1 MIPIMSAIEH
11 VSSWY
16 AATAND
22 GRRRPALQESV
33 QADVCVIGAGY
44 TGVSAA
50 LHLAERGYR
59 VVVLESGRVGWGAS
73 GRNGGEMFVGQ
84 RKPQHELEKAYGR
97 ELARRLWALGL
108 EAVALVCGRIAQHRI
123 DCDLR
128 AGNLVVAAKPSHM
141 RDLLRNR
148 DKLAQNYDYGK
159 IELLDREQTA
169 ALIGSQ
175 RYHGGALDQGSYH
188 LHPLNLC
195 QGLAAAAEA
204 GGARIFEQSAVR
216 GYTRAQPALVGTD
229 HGEVRADY
237 VVLAC
242 NGYLGDLEPRIAGHA
257 LPVNNFI
264 VATEPLGE
272 RGARAILARDIA
284 VSDTKFVVNYWH
296 MSSDYRLLFGGG
308 ENYSPRFPADIRAFV
323 RPYLEKVYPQLAGIR
338 LDYGWGGTLAVTLKR
353 LPHFGRL
360 APNVFFAQ
368 GYSGQGVALA
378 NLAGKLIADA
388 LAGTAEQ
395 FDIMASLPTP
405 AFPGGVWLRHPAL
418 VLGMLYYALLDRL

>member
-1 MIPIMSAIEH
+1 MSALEH

-16 AATAND
+16 AATTNND
-22 GRRRPALQESV
+22 RRRPILQESL

-59 VVVLESGRVGWGAS
+59 VIVLEAARVGWGAS
-73 GRNGGEMFVGQ
+73 GRNGGEMFTGQ
-84 RKPQHELEKAYGR
+84 RKPQDELEKMYGMDQ
-97 ELARRLWALGL
+97 ARQLWTLGL
-108 EAVALVCGRIAQHRI
+108 EAVALVCERIVRHRIA
-123 DCDLR
+123 CDLH

-141 RDLLRNR
+141 RDLIRNR
-148 DKLAQNYDYGK
+148 DNLAQNYDYAH
-159 IELLDREQTA
+159 IELLEREQTA

-195 QGLAAAAEA
+195 LGLADAAEA
-204 GGARIFEQSAVR
+204 AGARFFEQSAVR
-216 GYTRAQPALVGTD
+216 GYTRKQPALVRTD
-229 HGEVRADY
+229 QGEVRADY

-242 NGYLGDLEPRIAGHA
+242 NGYLGNLEPRIAGHA
-257 LPVNNFI
+257 LPINNFI

-296 MSSDYRLLFGGG
+296 LSSDQRLLFGGG
-308 ENYSPRFPADIRAFV
+308 ENYSPRFPRDIRAFV
-323 RPYLEKVYPQLAGIR
+323 RPYLEKVYPQLTGIR

-378 NLAGKLIADA
+378 NLAGRLIAEA
-388 LAGTAEQ
+388 LAGSAER
-395 FDIMASLPTP
+395 FDVMASLPTP
-405 AFPGGVWLRHPAL
+405 SFPGGVWLRYPAL

>member
-1 MIPIMSAIEH
+1 MSALEH

-16 AATAND
+16 AATANSD
-22 GRRRPALQESV
+22 RRRPALQESM

-44 TGVSAA
+44 TGISAA

-59 VVVLESGRVGWGAS
+59 VVVLEAARIGWGAS

-84 RKPQHELEKAYGR
+84 RKPQQELERMLGADKAR
-97 ELARRLWALGL
+97 QLWTLGL
-108 EAVALVCGRIAQHRI
+108 EAVALVCERIERHRI
-123 DCDLR
+123 ECDLKPGILI
-128 AGNLVVAAKPSHM
+128 AAAKHAHV
-141 RDLLRNR
+141 RDLRRNHEH
-148 DKLAQNYDYGK
+148 LAAHYGYDR
-159 IELLDREQTA
+159 IQLLDQDETA
-169 ALIGSQ
+169 ALIGTH

-195 QGLAAAAEA
+195 LGLAAAAEA
-204 GGARIFEQSAVR
+204 AGARFFEQSAVR
-216 GYTRAQPALVGTD
+216 SYTRDQPALVRTD
-229 HGEVRADY
+229 QGEVRAEY

-242 NGYLGDLEPRIAGHA
+242 DGYLGNLEPRIAGHA
-257 LPVNNFI
+257 LPINNFI

-296 MSSDYRLLFGGG
+296 MSSDQRLLFGGG
-308 ENYSPRFPADIRAFV
+308 ENYSPRFPRDIRAFV
-323 RPYLEKVYPQLAGIR
+323 RPHVEKVYPQLAGIR
-338 LDYGWGGTLAVTLKR
+338 LDYGWGGTLSVTLKR

-378 NLAGKLIADA
+378 NLAGRLIAEA
-388 LAGTAEQ
+388 LAGTAER
-395 FDIMASLPTP
+395 FDVMASLPTP
-405 AFPGGVWLRHPAL
+405 AFPGGVWLRYPAL